1 MARPFKLGL
10 EYFPLD
16 VHLLK
21 DDKILKLRYRFGP
34 LGVYIYIHILTMIY
48 EKGYYLK
55 IDYQTLIETL
65 HMEMGQMWIN
75 CNKLSEIVECCIK
88 IGLFEEAL
96 VSQSVITS
104 VAIQKQYIEST
115 RRRKEIDIS
124 LYWLIDDETLKSM
137 GVTKNTSTKGVI
149 ASNNYIN
156 VDNNEVNDDINTQ
169 SKRKR
174 KRDKKDKE
182 DKRDFD
188 IIETHYITKCII
200 KSNYTDIY
208 DLDIP
213 KYNDLFENVI
223 FQYGFDNTSR
233 VVNYIVGHSK
243 RTSIPIDYKYAFM
256 RDSLKKN
263 LENLA
268 KKDQRKD
275 ESFEEYIKR
284 IFLPVD
290 QGDKNS

>member
-1 MARPFKLGL
+1 MARPFKIGL

-16 VHLLK
+16 VYLLK

-65 HMEMGQMWIN
+65 HMEIGQMWIN

-137 GVTKNTSTKGVI
+137 GVTKSTSTKGVI
-149 ASNNYIN
+149 TGKNYIN
-156 VDNNEVNDDINTQ
+156 EDNNVVNDDNSTQ

-174 KRDKKDKE
+174 KSDKKDKE
-182 DKRDFD
+182 EKRDFALFD
-188 IIETHYITKCII
+188 THYITKCII
-200 KSNYTDIY
+200 KNSYTDIY

-213 KYNDLFENVI
+213 KYNDLFVDMINI
-223 FQYGFDNTSR
+223 YGFDNTRR
-233 VVNYIVGHSK
+233 VVNYIVGYSK
-243 RTSIPIDYKYAFM
+243 RTSIPIDFKFAFM
-256 RDSLKKN
+256 RGSLKKN
-263 LENLA
+263 LENLEM
-268 KKDQRKD
+268 KEQRKD
-275 ESFEEYIKR
+275 EPFEKYIKR

-290 QGDKNS
+290 QGD